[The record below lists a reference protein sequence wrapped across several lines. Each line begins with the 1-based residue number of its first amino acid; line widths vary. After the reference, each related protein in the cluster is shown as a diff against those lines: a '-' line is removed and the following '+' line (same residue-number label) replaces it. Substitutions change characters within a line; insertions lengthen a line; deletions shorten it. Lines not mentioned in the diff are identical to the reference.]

1 MQALINSSGFVQCWC
16 ISNRVHKPML
26 SDFLIDCSENR
37 GVKKIYKRNSK
48 AITQF
53 FDGWNGDALLGGI
66 KHTVNGGR
74 SDTGTDSKGLWD
86 LCCVPRKAL
95 WNVMQRHLLL
105 LYLHRSLISYV
116 CSPFFVDISGNRLF
130 LCTARRIFKN
140 DVPEIL
146 PRKSTDRKTRKG
158 ILHLVNGRYH
168 VFDKSCYFNHSIL
181 PLNYHWVKRVRHHFV
196 PPPGEFS
203 AI

>member
-16 ISNRVHKPML
+16 ISNRVHKPMSMCYL

-74 SDTGTDSKGLWD
+74 SDTGTDSKGIGTSSVANIICLF
-86 LCCVPRKAL
+86 
-95 WNVMQRHLLL
+95 
-105 LYLHRSLISYV
+105 S
-116 CSPFFVDISGNRLF
+116 FFVDISGNRLF
-130 LCTARRIFKN
+130 LCTVRRILRN
-140 DVPEIL
+140 DNSEDL
-146 PRKSTDRKTRKG
+146 TRKSTDRKIRKG
-158 ILHLVNGRYH
+158 ILHTVNGRKRSINY
-168 VFDKSCYFNHSIL
+168 VLSKSFWICDHQS
-181 PLNYHWVKRVRHHFV
+181 PLKSFRKHDLFLVVCVSYQNEHIFLT
-196 PPPGEFS
+196 
-203 AI
+203 